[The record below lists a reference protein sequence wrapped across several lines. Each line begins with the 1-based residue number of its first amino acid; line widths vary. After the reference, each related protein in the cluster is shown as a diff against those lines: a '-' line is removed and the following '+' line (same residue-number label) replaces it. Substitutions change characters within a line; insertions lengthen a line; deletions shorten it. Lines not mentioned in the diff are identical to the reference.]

1 VADRSSTEIPAKR
14 WLFPYFAFSAG
25 ILSLWAG
32 GALGG
37 TIAFGVAAALAWRS
51 GRGGGLRWS
60 LTALAVLCAALTVF
74 ITVDGGSG
82 TLWLDSVAG

>member
-1 VADRSSTEIPAKR
+1 VTDRSSAEIPAKR

-25 ILSLWAG
+25 VLSLWAG

-37 TIAFGVAAALAWRS
+37 TIAFGVAAALAWRA
-51 GRGGGLRWS
+51 GRAGWLRWS

-82 TLWLDSVAG
+82 TLSLDGAAG